1 MADQQQVIDEL
12 IDYIDKA
19 VLKNS
24 VSNRHVAEVLDWL
37 NEGLKKIKL
46 EELAK
51 IFLRKDQ
58 DESTN
63 YLLTMFAGA
72 LFGNFSEGPL
82 GSGAC
87 VKIDPITGKS
97 YIEVDELFVR
107 MKAYFTELIIATLRH
122 VGGNYILTPASMKCI
137 KVEELADVYRCYFKK
152 TDGDRT
158 IHNEFVP
165 GDQATI
171 REFNIESGMHENIG
185 NRYYWRLVTAIG
197 DDYIDLSKT
206 DCDANSDVPTTDDD
220 ICQLGNRND
229 RSRQNAIILSS
240 YGDDAPSFKQYKG
253 IDGYTLHN
261 KEVTVLS
268 PTLNKLIGQ
277 FISSTTG
284 ENFDDMFKAL
294 QVDMALIKEQT
305 DKEYTIWFFEHVPAL
320 NNIPASDWTTPEL
333 KELHD
338 QDLFYNRTSG
348 LAYRFEDGAWI
359 EITDQYTVKAL
370 ENAAKA
376 QDTADGK
383 RRVFVAQPTNAQTY
397 DIGDLWV
404 NATYSGGGVTYKND
418 SLVCIA
424 AKTEGAAFSIS
435 HWKPSSAATTAYLEN
450 LGDRILAAV
459 TDSAEGIEAAKKLAN
474 QGINDA
480 YDAYRQA
487 VASGDAAS
495 KAQKDADAL
504 GDTVSKHATA
514 IQQTKESISAL
525 AGKITFDAN
534 GKVTNINTSGLVT
547 TSNFNTLLSKK
558 VTFDANGKVT
568 NISTSGL
575 VTTSDFAGLFA
586 SQATED
592 GLVKKA
598 DISTFIT
605 SDQAGNL
612 ISNATI
618 QADQINFTGKTIIN
632 DNFVVSTDGAMTVRN
647 MTVTDGCL
655 IAGFRISGSSLSSG
669 KMTIS
674 DRNILF
680 SGDDIT
686 AGLGIN
692 TAPAALGLNVPLWIN
707 NNSSADKC
715 IAARFS
721 ATGAAEKENNI
732 ALALIG
738 CISGFAVKLRSMTSG
753 GYLTLEDCFVSCS
766 FTGSDQNVY
775 LPKDPP
781 VGKVYLIKRW
791 PNTGKGPIVHANGST
806 LNGGA
811 TSDLLKE
818 NNHLAICIWGG
829 KSWSYNKISL

>member
-1 MADQQQVIDEL
+1 MADQQQLIDEL
-12 IDYIDKA
+12 IHYIDKA

-383 RRVFVAQPTNAQTY
+383 RRVFVAQPTNAQAY

-480 YDAYRQA
+480 YDAYWKA

-547 TSNFNTLLSKK
+547 TSDFNTLLSKK

-592 GLVKKA
+592 GLVKRA

>member
-1 MADQQQVIDEL
+1 MADQQQLIDEL

-383 RRVFVAQPTNAQTY
+383 RRVFVAQPTNAQAY

-480 YDAYRQA
+480 YDAYWKA
-487 VASGDAAS
+487 VASGDAGS

-547 TSNFNTLLSKK
+547 TSDFNTLLSKK

-592 GLVKKA
+592 GLVKRA